1 MVSAK
6 GFRLPGSR
14 SLKFVVKVV
23 AVPAHHRF
31 PQSFHPPRKKHPT
44 QARLAFGNH
53 FNDGGC
59 TMIFLLVLLLQLST
73 TQSIFVREYNNLD
86 CSGEELSLDD
96 WENEY
101 EQIPG
106 YRIVATAPSNTCE
119 RTGTLTSM
127 KLSCA
132 AGAIKMVVWKLTTD
146 CGWASN
152 TRTSGESDPVKLM
165 ADTCTTFPMQATALY
180 YDCSDGGGRKRVAL
194 TWTMVVVS
202 MVALMY
208 YR

>member
-1 MVSAK
+1 
-6 GFRLPGSR
+6 
-14 SLKFVVKVV
+14 
-23 AVPAHHRF
+23 
-31 PQSFHPPRKKHPT
+31 
-44 QARLAFGNH
+44 
-53 FNDGGC
+53 
-59 TMIFLLVLLLQLST
+59 MIFLLILLLQLST

-132 AGAIKMVVWKLTTD
+132 AGAIKMVVWKKTTD

-180 YDCSDGGGRKRVAL
+180 YDCSDGGGRKGVAL
-194 TWTMVVVS
+194 TWIMVVVS

>member
-1 MVSAK
+1 
-6 GFRLPGSR
+6 
-14 SLKFVVKVV
+14 
-23 AVPAHHRF
+23 
-31 PQSFHPPRKKHPT
+31 
-44 QARLAFGNH
+44 
-53 FNDGGC
+53 
-59 TMIFLLVLLLQLST
+59 MIFLLVLLLQLST

-101 EQIPG
+101 EQTPG

-180 YDCSDGGGRKRVAL
+180 YDCSDGGGRKGVAL
-194 TWTMVVVS
+194 TWIMVVVS